1 MFRMAPR
8 VRAAKMVMIR
18 LLNPHVTLP
27 MAKRK
32 DTKDLERDAERSDSE
47 LPEQGELDE
56 GAELAKGGA
65 DSDGDSSVD
74 EEESVDESEAAAMG
88 AARYV
93 HAAFF
98 AAGILSAFLCA
109 KLLLA
114 GWNALADWPEAVRQ
128 LPVLIQYGEDER
140 TTVTLVLG
148 ALLGV
153 LLVFWYYRKESVR
166 NWAGEVASELSR
178 VTWPNKETVTNG
190 TMVVLVATLV
200 GTVYVALLDRFWGYL
215 TNLVYGA

>member
-1 MFRMAPR
+1 
-8 VRAAKMVMIR
+8 
-18 LLNPHVTLP
+18 

-74 EEESVDESEAAAMG
+74 AESDDATEAGEMG
-88 AARYV
+88 SARYV

-98 AAGILSAFLCA
+98 AAGILSAYICA

-114 GWNALADWPEAVRQ
+114 AWNALADWPEAVRQ

-140 TTVTLVLG
+140 ATATLVLG

-153 LLVFWYYRKESVR
+153 VLVFWNYRKESVR

>member
-1 MFRMAPR
+1 
-8 VRAAKMVMIR
+8 
-18 LLNPHVTLP
+18 

-32 DTKDLERDAERSDSE
+32 DTKDLERDAERSESE

-74 EEESVDESEAAAMG
+74 AASDDEAEAGEMG
-88 AARYV
+88 SARYV

-98 AAGILSAFLCA
+98 AAGILSAYICA

-114 GWNALADWPEAVRQ
+114 AWNMLADWPEAVRQ
-128 LPVLIQYGEDER
+128 LPALIQYGEDER
-140 TTVTLVLG
+140 ATVTLVVG
-148 ALLGV
+148 AVLGV
-153 LLVFWYYRKESVR
+153 FLVFWNYRKESVR

>member
-1 MFRMAPR
+1 
-8 VRAAKMVMIR
+8 
-18 LLNPHVTLP
+18 

-32 DTKDLERDAERSDSE
+32 DTKDLERDAERSESE

-74 EEESVDESEAAAMG
+74 AASDDEAEAGEMG
-88 AARYV
+88 SARYV

-98 AAGILSAFLCA
+98 AAGILSAYICA

-114 GWNALADWPEAVRQ
+114 AWNALADWPEAVRQ

-140 TTVTLVLG
+140 ATATLVLG

-153 LLVFWYYRKESVR
+153 VLVFWNYRKESVR

>member
-1 MFRMAPR
+1 
-8 VRAAKMVMIR
+8 
-18 LLNPHVTLP
+18 

-32 DTKDLERDAERSDSE
+32 DTKDLEQDAERTDSE
-47 LPEQGELDE
+47 RSDERDSGE

-65 DSDGDSSVD
+65 ESDGEGSADGDTSSDGGVS
-74 EEESVDESEAAAMG
+74 EEGAEEQSEASEMG
-88 AARYV
+88 NARYV

-98 AAGILSAFLCA
+98 GAGILAAYICG
-109 KLLLA
+109 KLLLVA
-114 GWNALADWPEAVRQ
+114 WNMLADWPEAVRQ
-128 LPVLIQYGEDER
+128 VPTLIQYGEDER
-140 TTVTLVLG
+140 ESFTLVAG

-153 LLVFWYYRKESVR
+153 ALVLWYYRKESVR

-200 GTVYVALLDRFWGYL
+200 ATVYVAILDRFWGYL

>member
-1 MFRMAPR
+1 
-8 VRAAKMVMIR
+8 
-18 LLNPHVTLP
+18 

-32 DTKDLERDAERSDSE
+32 DTKDLEQDAERTDLEGSDEGDSS
-47 LPEQGELDE
+47 E
-56 GAELAKGGA
+56 GAELAKRGA
-65 DSDGDSSVD
+65 GSDGDESADRDESADDPEGDD
-74 EEESVDESEAAAMG
+74 EEDAEASELG
-88 AARYV
+88 TTRYV

-98 AAGILSAFLCA
+98 AAGILAAYICG

-114 GWNALADWPEAVRQ
+114 AWNILADWPDAVRQ
-128 LPVLIQYGEDER
+128 VPMLIQYGEDER
-140 TTVTLVLG
+140 ANFSLVAG
-148 ALLGV
+148 ALVGIA
-153 LLVFWYYRKESVR
+153 LVIWYYRKESVR

-200 GTVYVALLDRFWGYL
+200 ATVYVAILDRFWGYL